1 MNTQNEKVESM
12 SEAEHQA
19 MLAEC
24 GEAEISAEDAR
35 NEIVP
40 PLPDDMRDE
49 D

>member
-1 MNTQNEKVESM
+1 MNTQNENVESM
-12 SEAEHQA
+12 TEAEYQA
-19 MLAEC
+19 ILAEC
-24 GEAEISAEDAR
+24 GEAEISVEDAR